1 MTKNYYYPTFVQYKK
16 HHINL
21 FSLYSTKKNQL
32 EKIKKLKRKKN
43 KIENILKGK
52 KLKGKKLVVDV
63 LDAALL
69 SVIHGA
75 PVKNILFEDDD
86 SANTFHAFNS
96 TQSFLHLIKKKCY

>member
-1 MTKNYYYPTFVQYKK
+1 
-16 HHINL
+16 
-21 FSLYSTKKNQL
+21 
-32 EKIKKLKRKKN
+32 
-43 KIENILKGK
+43 
-52 KLKGKKLVVDV
+52 

-75 PVKNILFEDDD
+75 PVKNIFFEDDD